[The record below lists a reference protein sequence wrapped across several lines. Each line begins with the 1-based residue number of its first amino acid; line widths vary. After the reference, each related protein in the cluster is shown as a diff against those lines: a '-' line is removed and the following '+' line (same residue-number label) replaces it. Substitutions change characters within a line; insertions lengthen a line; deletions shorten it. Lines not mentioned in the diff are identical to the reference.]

1 MSSNENKIRKR
12 CAQNEKFKKSE
23 TNRDGPCI
31 YCMYKLL
38 LSNKNTLISNLH
50 RLKKRNQN
58 KKKKLKAQ
66 IRKNKKEKLVILLFR
81 N

>member
-50 RLKKRNQN
+50 ANAFEN
-58 KKKKLKAQ
+58 A
-66 IRKNKKEKLVILLFR
+66 
-81 N
+81 